1 MIISC
6 QEPKHFGN
14 LKMDIESFDYN
25 FDVEAFYA
33 FNGNNDGSITADADA
48 SIKKIILELKPIEI
62 TNYKVAPK
70 RRNDTLRTIIGK
82 EYALR
87 IWNPSDS
94 VAHYGNYYFAKIDML
109 QSLNKDLIGV
119 ACTDIEGDEDKA
131 KELRDY
137 IVLKEGKPH
146 EKEVNLVYNCRI
158 YTWQKEDRII
168 ALTVRYNEIVKA
180 PFLSDEMTD
189 LERESYAPQTVQ
201 VRLFS
206 INNKYK
212 DLALN
217 NLYRGDWMYMQYND
231 KNPH

>member
-87 IWNPSDS
+87 I
-94 VAHYGNYYFAKIDML
+94 
-109 QSLNKDLIGV
+109 
-119 ACTDIEGDEDKA
+119 
-131 KELRDY
+131 
-137 IVLKEGKPH
+137 
-146 EKEVNLVYNCRI
+146 
-158 YTWQKEDRII
+158 
-168 ALTVRYNEIVKA
+168 
-180 PFLSDEMTD
+180 
-189 LERESYAPQTVQ
+189 
-201 VRLFS
+201 
-206 INNKYK
+206 
-212 DLALN
+212 
-217 NLYRGDWMYMQYND
+217 
-231 KNPH
+231 